1 MKTLALVLA
10 LSLTGCAV
18 PNPNKNPWDWLVI
31 RSQERHTPLMLGH
44 PDIVIEGED
53 TDPLTLNNLS
63 P

>member
-10 LSLTGCAV
+10 LALSGCAV

-44 PDIVIEGED
+44 PDIVD
-53 TDPLTLNNLS
+53 TETADPATS
-63 P
+63 KPDWP

>member
-10 LSLTGCAV
+10 LSLSGCAV

-44 PDIVIEGED
+44 PPSTPIETDD
-53 TDPLTLNNLS
+53 TETSKPDWP
-63 P
+63 